1 MQKVRWRVTGQLQV
15 RRSRPARQPL
25 GVIRTEVHELRSVEK
40 APTIAEREKKIGWSD
55 RAVVAVDAP
64 THRESKT
71 ISNLAPRARRVCEA
85 CQDRDRS
92 DRYGKQ

>member
-1 MQKVRWRVTGQLQV
+1 MSFDL
-15 RRSRPARQPL
+15 SRKP
-25 GVIRTEVHELRSVEK
+25 
-40 APTIAEREKKIGWSD
+40 PTIAKREKVGWSD

-71 ISNLAPRARRVCEA
+71 ISNLAPRARRACEA

-92 DRYGKQ
+92 DR